1 MAAVPE
7 PSSLGAD
14 RMAARLNSP
23 VISSNGPALPGAI
36 APGPALKVRVEE
48 QFHIPAQ
55 TSLIAFQADHVIGLP
70 SNDPPANPAPASHR
84 INGHDGTLDRQ
95 KGRQF
100 DLSSTLRCFGTGF
113 RSRARAEITGPKSPG
128 RNHQAEIT
136 RPKSPGRNHQAE
148 ITRPKSPGRN
158 HQAEITRPKSPGRN
172 HQAEITGPKSCEW
185 RPCRRRCQMSGAA
198 FRRHWRH
205 PPSSTSCKR
214 TTRIMKHC

>member
-23 VISSNGPALPGAI
+23 VISSNGPALPDAI

-48 QFHIPAQ
+48 RFHIPAQ

-95 KGRQF
+95 KDRQF
-100 DLSSTLRCFGTGF
+100 DLSSTLRCFGTGRRISSGGQMTF
-113 RSRARAEITGPKSPG
+113 AARRGSSITSKRAGKTVELTDRGRVTIKVYSSESGPPSQLTRSRSSAKNLDRAP
-128 RNHQAEIT
+128 
-136 RPKSPGRNHQAE
+136 
-148 ITRPKSPGRN
+148 
-158 HQAEITRPKSPGRN
+158 
-172 HQAEITGPKSCEW
+172 
-185 RPCRRRCQMSGAA
+185 
-198 FRRHWRH
+198 
-205 PPSSTSCKR
+205 
-214 TTRIMKHC
+214 